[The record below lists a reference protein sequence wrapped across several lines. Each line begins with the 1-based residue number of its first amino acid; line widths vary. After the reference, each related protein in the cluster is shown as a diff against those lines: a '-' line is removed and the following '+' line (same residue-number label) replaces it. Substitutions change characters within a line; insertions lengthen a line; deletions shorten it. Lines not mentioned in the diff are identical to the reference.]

1 MIEAMTKYNKIFFP
15 GLMLILSFLIMTPVV
30 LADTPAESK
39 SKNYGLD
46 ITVEK
51 GMGISKDEIE
61 KSDLPAIIGKIVG
74 AGLALLGVIF
84 FVILVYAGISWM
96 MAMGKEE
103 KINEAKDMIVA
114 AILGLIVVLAAY
126 AITAMVGGIFA
137 K

>member
-1 MIEAMTKYNKIFFP
+1 MTKYNKIFFP